1 MKLNLGCGPD
11 LKDGY
16 VNADFRDIPG
26 VTKVDLSKFPWPW
39 PDDSVDQ
46 ILMLDF
52 LEHFPYRKTTT
63 IIRECWRVLKLG
75 GKLEVQ
81 VPDLEHC
88 ARAAAMTG
96 PFLCNR
102 CGWQY
107 PMHDLRADFFIC
119 KQCRQPWTE
128 CAQAAIHRLYGG
140 QDYEGN
146 WHFTAFT
153 TLQLNRMLQAHGFDE
168 IQELEH
174 EHQYKNWNFK
184 FSATKVK
191 DLWGDEP

>member
-16 VNADFRDIPG
+16 TNVDFRDLPG
-26 VTKVDLSKFPWPW
+26 AQKVDLSKFPWPW
-39 PDDSVDQ
+39 KDGEVDEV
-46 ILMLDF
+46 LMLDF
-52 LEHFPYRKTTT
+52 LEHFPYRKTVP
-63 IIRECWRVLKLG
+63 ILQEVWRVLKHG
-75 GKLEVQ
+75 GRVEIQ

-88 ARAAAMTG
+88 ARAASMVG

-102 CGWQY
+102 CGWEFPY
-107 PMHDLRADFFIC
+107 RDLRADFFTC
-119 KQCRQPWTE
+119 KQCRQPWTD

-153 TLQLNRMLQAHGFDE
+153 NLQLDRLLQAHGFSYV
-168 IQELEH
+168 QQLER
-174 EHQYKNWNFK
+174 EHQHKNWNFK
-184 FSATKVK
+184 LEAKKVEN
-191 DLWGDEP
+191 LWEDQ